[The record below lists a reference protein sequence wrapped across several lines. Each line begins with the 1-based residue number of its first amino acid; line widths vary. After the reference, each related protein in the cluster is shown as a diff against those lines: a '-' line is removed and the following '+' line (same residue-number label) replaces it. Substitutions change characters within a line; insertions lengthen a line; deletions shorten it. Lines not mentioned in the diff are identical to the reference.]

1 MNMKRGGKLKMGPLW
16 DFENAFGDAGKT
28 SSSGFVIMYTN
39 WYYRLFHDPVFV
51 AKVKERFDY
60 FYNHQTDILK
70 EINENAQYLKYAVKE
85 NDTKWDTFEAY
96 KKSNSDIWVLYQG
109 HVSSM
114 KSWLTERMNWLKEQF
129 DAM

>member
-1 MNMKRGGKLKMGPLW
+1 MQ
-16 DFENAFGDAGKT
+16 
-28 SSSGFVIMYTN
+28 TN
-39 WYYRLFHDPVFV
+39 DNQRHQGLLRAKQHRIRLFQDPVFV
-51 AKVKERFDY
+51 ARVKKRFDY

-70 EINENAQYLKYAVKE
+70 NINENAQYLKYAVQE

-96 KKSNSDIWVLYQG
+96 KKTNHDVWELYQG